1 MIDTFANF
9 HVNVHDNICSPYLPS
24 LRILRKE
31 TYLRYRVFL
40 LYKHLSLRI
49 SSLFLFLLIVIA
61 IYRVFRYISPLSTA
75 KLGIVTYQNYYV
87 FPGPCINS
95 RLPCTFSTIAQF
107 IFFRSHGLG
116 IKIEHIFVNN
126 FGLYFL
132 RFMCPSMHL

>member
-61 IYRVFRYISPLSTA
+61 IYRVFRYISPPFHSQTGHCYIP
-75 KLGIVTYQNYYV
+75 KLLCISRTLYQFPITMHVFNYSAIYLLPVSWFRYQDRAHFREQFRPVLFKVYVT
-87 FPGPCINS
+87 
-95 RLPCTFSTIAQF
+95 
-107 IFFRSHGLG
+107 
-116 IKIEHIFVNN
+116 
-126 FGLYFL
+126 
-132 RFMCPSMHL
+132 